1 MIDCT
6 DEQLIEEVRRRGFV
20 IRDAQ
25 IGRKWVGLSE
35 EEVALIW
42 HDMGARPKINGY
54 DFAKVIEEKL
64 KERNAMNN
72 AGMLMNNEEWQE
84 KYTKMS
90 IFYQDRLKYTENM
103 LAKAMEMNM
112 NLVGMLQ
119 DNRAEDK
126 FGGPGIGDSKFKDP
140 SIWNGCA
147 VRGLKGVNGYVC
159 PNTACPG
166 RITCNTSTA
175 I

>member
-25 IGRKWVGLSE
+25 IGSKWIGITE
-35 EEVALIW
+35 EEVAFIW

-64 KERNAMNN
+64 KERNAMSN

-90 IFYQDRLKYTENM
+90 IFYQDRLKYTEDM
-103 LAKAMEMNM
+103 LAKAMEMNLK
-112 NLVGMLQ
+112 LVGMLQ

-126 FGGPGIGDSKFKDP
+126 FGPLKHIKPFDGCPVCGI
-140 SIWNGCA
+140 
-147 VRGLKGVNGYVC
+147 KGVNGYVC

-166 RITCNTSTA
+166 RVTCN
-175 I
+175 